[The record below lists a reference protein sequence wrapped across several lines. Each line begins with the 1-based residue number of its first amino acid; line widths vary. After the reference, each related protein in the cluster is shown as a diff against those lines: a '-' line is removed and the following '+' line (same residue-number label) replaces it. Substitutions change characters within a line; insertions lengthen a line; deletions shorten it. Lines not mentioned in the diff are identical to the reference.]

1 MLFNLIFRNVKRKLQ
16 VYLIYFLSL
25 SIIYALLYAFNA
37 VPNHPVMGSLSGA
50 KANMTNIF
58 GQYMGI
64 LAYVIIMIII
74 FLVVYSTNFVL
85 KRRKRIGFIF
95 GLGMRT
101 PKIVSILS
109 FETLIINLLS
119 LVLGLCVGTG
129 FLSIL
134 AKIADIMFQSG
145 YTGDYFILICH
156 LFCS

>member
-1 MLFNLIFRNVKRKLQ
+1 MLFNLILRNVKRNLQ

-85 KRRKRIGFIF
+85 KRRKKEL
-95 GLGMRT
+95 GLY
-101 PKIVSILS
+101 S
-109 FETLIINLLS
+109 
-119 LVLGLCVGTG
+119 VLGDRKSVV
-129 FLSIL
+129 
-134 AKIADIMFQSG
+134 
-145 YTGDYFILICH
+145 
-156 LFCS
+156 

>member
-1 MLFNLIFRNVKRKLQ
+1 MLFNLILRNVKRNLQ

-74 FLVVYSTNFVL
+74 FLVVYSTNSQYTCENS
-85 KRRKRIGFIF
+85 RYH
-95 GLGMRT
+95 
-101 PKIVSILS
+101 VSIRVHWG
-109 FETLIINLLS
+109 IIL
-119 LVLGLCVGTG
+119 
-129 FLSIL
+129 
-134 AKIADIMFQSG
+134 
-145 YTGDYFILICH
+145 Y
-156 LFCS
+156 